1 VGRWQGGRQHIIKEL
16 RINERIPAKEVLV
29 IGESGERLDVMP
41 QRQALQVARERNLDL
56 VEVAPAA
63 VPPVCRIMDY
73 GKYKYEQTKKE
84 RESKKTRK
92 TSMLREVRLRPRI
105 DEHDLDSKVKLI
117 ERLLSK
123 GDKVKV
129 AVIFRGREVTHPE
142 LGKKVLQHLLTNLK
156 EKAVVDQPLMVEER
170 SLSLIFSSPKVV
182 KKTPA
187 EVSSAQD

>member
-1 VGRWQGGRQHIIKEL
+1 
-16 RINERIPAKEVLV
+16 
-29 IGESGERLDVMP
+29 MP
-41 QRQALQVARERNLDL
+41 QRQALQIARERNLDL

-84 RESKKTRK
+84 REGKKTRK

-117 ERLLSK
+117 ERLLTK

-170 SLSLIFSSPKVV
+170 SLSLIFSAPKVV

>member
-1 VGRWQGGRQHIIKEL
+1 
-16 RINERIPAKEVLV
+16 
-29 IGESGERLDVMP
+29 MP
-41 QRQALQVARERNLDL
+41 QRQALQIARERNLDL

-63 VPPVCRIMDY
+63 APPVCRIMDY

-84 RESKKTRK
+84 REGKKTRK

-117 ERLLSK
+117 ERLLTK

-170 SLSLIFSSPKVV
+170 SLSLIFSSPKVI

>member
-1 VGRWQGGRQHIIKEL
+1 
-16 RINERIPAKEVLV
+16 
-29 IGESGERLDVMP
+29 MP
-41 QRQALQVARERNLDL
+41 QRQALQIARERNLDL

-84 RESKKTRK
+84 REGKKTRK

-117 ERLLSK
+117 ERLLTK

-129 AVIFRGREVTHPE
+129 ALSPYDLTRGRIIYR
-142 LGKKVLQHLLTNLK
+142 
-156 EKAVVDQPLMVEER
+156 ER
-170 SLSLIFSSPKVV
+170 
-182 KKTPA
+182 
-187 EVSSAQD
+187 

>member
-1 VGRWQGGRQHIIKEL
+1 
-16 RINERIPAKEVLV
+16 
-29 IGESGERLDVMP
+29 MP
-41 QRQALQVARERNLDL
+41 QRQALQIARERNLDL

-63 VPPVCRIMDY
+63 TPPVCRIMDY

-142 LGKKVLQHLLTNLK
+142 LGKKVLQHLPTNLK